1 LAEFSAERVGVA
13 HVGTLRRL
21 AWTDHDSHL
30 VTVGGLD
37 RNICI
42 WRFVPDSA
50 DSIYNY
56 TIGANQTAQ
65 DYDDAIDADGGR
77 AMATAIER
85 AFKATVYHF
94 DAKRKSPRAR
104 DDKQHNITAWMSVLT
119 PPSNLEDENPAL
131 PQILV
136 TLDCAHGQRS
146 DDIRGCAA
154 YNSQGGIVYA
164 CGGLGV
170 VYDARTHSQC
180 FHFHHHKGGAPDFDI
195 SAKALFL
202 ISPFAEMSKSGAPPL

>member
-1 LAEFSAERVGVA
+1 
-13 HVGTLRRL
+13 
-21 AWTDHDSHL
+21 
-30 VTVGGLD
+30 
-37 RNICI
+37 
-42 WRFVPDSA
+42 
-50 DSIYNY
+50 
-56 TIGANQTAQ
+56 
-65 DYDDAIDADGGR
+65 
-77 AMATAIER
+77 
-85 AFKATVYHF
+85 
-94 DAKRKSPRAR
+94 
-104 DDKQHNITAWMSVLT
+104 MSVLT

-131 PQILV
+131 PQISV

-195 SAKALFL
+195 SEKGDIKKSALADICSLAITVDGHFAASGDQGKFPRVRVWDAL
-202 ISPFAEMSKSGAPPL
+202 TGNTISVLPRHLRCGVLLLSFSKNGRHLAAIGCLLYTSPSPRD